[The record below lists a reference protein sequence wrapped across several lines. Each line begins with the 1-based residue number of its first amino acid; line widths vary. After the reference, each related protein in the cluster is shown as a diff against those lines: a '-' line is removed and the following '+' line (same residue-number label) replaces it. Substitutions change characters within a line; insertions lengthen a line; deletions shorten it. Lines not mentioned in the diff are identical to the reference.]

1 MACQLWCSAPDA
13 GVKFS
18 TYIGDDDSTTLADI
32 HSKVPYGVEKWTDII
47 HAKRSLTTC
56 LYNLKDRFKNPNC
69 SILSSKVIN
78 YFSKC
83 FSYAISQ
90 NVGEPENLRTNLK
103 CIVPHAFGN
112 NAICDISRCG
122 FKKSP
127 ATYKH
132 SDLPNGKDSQGEP
145 LQRALNEYTTDV
157 VMSKRSPGA
166 NSQRNECL
174 NSIIASKNPKT
185 RFYGGSE
192 SNDFRDACA
201 VAQKNIGYNYVSR
214 VHMAPW
220 PPAVYCSSSAILA
233 IVLLYAGILLFVL
246 FMATLNDIKKLLEE
260 EIRPI
265 RSKLLSIEE
274 KFSELKSSVDYF
286 SGKYDELLKIQ
297 SSNDKTGKLTADVR
311 IVKQDLSIT
320 QKRSVEAK
328 KEIDELAQ
336 YLRRDCVEISGLKPN
351 DEVDCFEL
359 VKTIGKEMGMD
370 LGDEDIS
377 TAHPLP
383 TFNQATDS
391 KLIVKFTRRAVR
403 D

>member
-1 MACQLWCSAPDA
+1 MEREVACQLWCSAPDA

-47 HAKRSLTTC
+47 HAKRSLTTR

-90 NVGEPENLRTNLK
+90 NVGEPENLRANLK

-112 NAICDISRCG
+112 HAICDISWCG

-132 SDLPNGKDSQGEP
+132 TDLPNGKDSQGEP

-201 VAQKNIGYNYVSR
+201 VAQINIGYNYVSR
-214 VHMAPW
+214 V
-220 PPAVYCSSSAILA
+220 LE
-233 IVLLYAGILLFVL
+233 VLNIEPGHLCQLHGDT
-246 FMATLNDIKKLLEE
+246 MKKKVNMD
-260 EIRPI
+260 RK
-265 RSKLLSIEE
+265 RKLDK
-274 KFSELKSSVDYF
+274 KFK
-286 SGKYDELLKIQ
+286 
-297 SSNDKTGKLTADVR
+297 
-311 IVKQDLSIT
+311 
-320 QKRSVEAK
+320 
-328 KEIDELAQ
+328 
-336 YLRRDCVEISGLKPN
+336 
-351 DEVDCFEL
+351 
-359 VKTIGKEMGMD
+359 
-370 LGDEDIS
+370 
-377 TAHPLP
+377 
-383 TFNQATDS
+383 
-391 KLIVKFTRRAVR
+391 
-403 D
+403 